1 MKIITD
7 KLTIHDLAKALDLSS
22 GTISKILNGKGN
34 IPHATRQR
42 VIDYVKNTGYVA
54 SHSAR
59 ILKASHSWTIG
70 IVFSDIALFGLEHP
84 FFGSIIQA
92 FKNYIEEKGYEIVFI
107 PKKLGV
113 QEQSYLQWAR
123 NKQVDG
129 ILLLTGDKNRKDII
143 ELVNS
148 EVPCVSTDM
157 EMNHL
162 TTVISDD
169 EEGITLVYN
178 HFLAQGFKHIYAYSG
193 STLSRAYQQRT
204 EAYQQLLKKHHK
216 NIDELNYFV
225 TEAYGYH
232 AAYQNALKWM
242 DSWKVVP
249 DAIIAFSD
257 DIAMGLIRALQFKGY
272 KVPEDISVSGYDDI
286 QFAPL
291 FAPALTTV
299 KQQKKDIAQTAADAL
314 LSLIHD
320 PESPR
325 KSYKVPV
332 QLIIRNSTK

>member
-1 MKIITD
+1 MKITNE

-59 ILKASHSWTIG
+59 ILKAAHSWTIG

-92 FKNYIEEKGYEIVFI
+92 FKNYMEEKGYEIVFI
-107 PKKLGV
+107 PKKLGE

-129 ILLLTGDKNRKDII
+129 ILLLTGDKNSKDIV
-143 ELVNS
+143 ELVHS

-157 EMNHL
+157 EMSHL

-169 EEGITLVYN
+169 EEGISLIYN
-178 HFLAQGFKHIYAYSG
+178 EFLKQGFKHIFAYSG

-204 EAYQQLLKKHHK
+204 EAYQKLLKKNGNNVDQNHF
-216 NIDELNYFV
+216 FV

-232 AAYQNALKWM
+232 AAYQNALKWI

-249 DAIIAFSD
+249 EAIIAFSD
-257 DIAMGLIRALQFKGY
+257 DIAMGLIRALETKGF
-272 KVPEDISVSGYDDI
+272 KVPQDISVSGYDDI
-286 QFAPL
+286 QFAQL
-291 FAPALTTV
+291 FAPSLTTI
-299 KQQKKDIAQTAADAL
+299 KQQKKDIAETAAEAL
-314 LSLIHD
+314 LALIKD
-320 PESPR
+320 PESKR
-325 KSYKVPV
+325 SLHKVPV
-332 QLIIRNSTK
+332 KLIKRESTK

>member
-1 MKIITD
+1 MKITND
-7 KLTIHDLAKALDLSS
+7 KLTIHDLAKALNLSS

-42 VIDYVKNTGYVA
+42 VTDYVKNTGYVA
-54 SHSAR
+54 NHSAR
-59 ILKASHSWTIG
+59 ILKAAHSWTIG

-92 FKNYIEEKGYEIVFI
+92 FKNYMEEKGYEIVFI
-107 PKKLGV
+107 PKKLGE

-129 ILLLTGDKNRKDII
+129 ILLLTGDKNSKDIV
-143 ELVNS
+143 ELVHS

-169 EEGITLVYN
+169 EEGITLIYN
-178 HFLAQGFKHIYAYSG
+178 EFLKQGFKNIFAYSG

-204 EAYQQLLKKHHK
+204 EVYQNLVKKHQHVVDQ
-216 NIDELNYFV
+216 NQYFV
-225 TEAYGYH
+225 TEAYGYY
-232 AAYQNALKWM
+232 AAYQNALKWI

-257 DIAMGLIRALQFKGY
+257 DIAMGLIRALETKGF
-272 KVPEDISVSGYDDI
+272 KVPQDISVSGYDDI
-286 QFAPL
+286 QFAQL
-291 FAPALTTV
+291 FAPSLTTI
-299 KQQKKDIAQTAADAL
+299 KQQKKDIAETAADAL
-314 LSLIHD
+314 LDLIKD
-320 PESPR
+320 PESKR
-325 KSYKVPV
+325 SLHKVSV
-332 QLIIRNSTK
+332 QLIKRESTK